1 MAGLW
6 SVGKASEV
14 RLMKF
19 VVTFGVLAA
28 SFLQEFWQAFN
39 KETSAV
45 QLFSI
50 TWTLQENLEIHSKR
64 R

>member
-1 MAGLW
+1 MAGRW

-19 VVTFGVLAA
+19 VVTFGALAA

-50 TWTLQENLEIHSKR
+50 T
-64 R
+64 